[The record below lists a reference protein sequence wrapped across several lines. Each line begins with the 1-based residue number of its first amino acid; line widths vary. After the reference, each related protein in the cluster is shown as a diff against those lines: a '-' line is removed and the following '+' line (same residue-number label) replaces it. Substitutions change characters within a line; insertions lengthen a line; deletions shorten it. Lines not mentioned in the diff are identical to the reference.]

1 MFVPAMF
8 FDLKRKPP
16 GAIGRADEKYG
27 TLWIA
32 PVSGKTPPRAAGA
45 AAKASS

>member
-1 MFVPAMF
+1 MFVPVVF
-8 FDLKRKPP
+8 FGLKRKPP
-16 GAIGRADEKYG
+16 GAIGQADEKYG

-45 AAKASS
+45 AAKAPS